1 MANLVNG
8 GWVKLWRELLSK
20 SIWTCSSPEHAKV
33 LITILLLANHE
44 RNEWVWQGEKYVC
57 EPGQLIT
64 SAKSI
69 MEACGEGI
77 TRQNVRTALKKFEK
91 FGFLTIQSTK
101 HGSLITIVNW
111 GKYQGGWSE
120 PNQPSNHQLTIDQ
133 PTANHQLTTN
143 KNDKNNKN
151 DKKDKNIHRASAQ
164 CVPPSPDEVRAYCQE
179 RGNGIDADE
188 FLDFY
193 QARDWKLSKGLPM
206 RDWKAAVRGWERRSR
221 ENKKANAVPTKFTNY
236 EQRSDTDWDSLEQ
249 ELIRKSMEE

>member
-1 MANLVNG
+1 MGSLVNG

-20 SIWTCSSPEHAKV
+20 SIWTCSSPAHAKI

-101 HGSLITIVNW
+101 HGCLITIVNW
-111 GKYQGGWSE
+111 GKYQSGDADA
-120 PNQPSNHQLTIDQ
+120 NQPSNQQVTNDQ

-143 KNDKNNKN
+143 KNDKK
-151 DKKDKNIHRASAQ
+151 DKKDKKGIYGQSPTHMT
-164 CVPPSPDEVRAYCQE
+164 PPTVEEVRAYCAE
-179 RGNGIDADE
+179 RGNRVDPEKFIAYYESRG
-188 FLDFY
+188 
-193 QARDWKLSKGLPM
+193 WVLSKGRPM
-206 RDWKAAVRGWERRSR
+206 KDWKASVRYWEQSERSGAANQFHNFQQREQTHDEAVALERQLL
-221 ENKKANAVPTKFTNY
+221 AA
-236 EQRSDTDWDSLEQ
+236 QRSQRT
-249 ELIRKSMEE
+249 